1 MFAIGIYT
9 VRIGHFPW
17 APFLRS
23 MATGVFGT
31 LVMVVAVRGL
41 APWGLSPMIT
51 SVTGIAI
58 GVLAYATT
66 ALVLRSR
73 EMRESVNVITRR
85 IRRS

>member
-1 MFAIGIYT
+1 
-9 VRIGHFPW
+9 
-17 APFLRS
+17 